1 MTATI
6 EDTAGRVHRSDTVHG
21 FARFGFASRG
31 LLWLVVGLLA
41 LSVLLGGDQQTDPG
55 GALRAIVDKPF
66 GEVLLIALV
75 VGFLGYSTWRL
86 LSAAVGHQDE
96 DGAHRSAH
104 RVISFVDGLI
114 HLALAVSTVHF
125 LARGGGEDQ
134 TASRTAEVMAMT
146 GGRAAVGLLG
156 LVLVA
161 VGVVLTVR
169 AVRCDHRGNLER
181 KRVPARL
188 RRPAVAVGIAGLIG
202 RGFVLALIGGFLAV
216 AAYRED
222 PAQAK
227 GLDAALQ
234 ALAEQTYGQAM
245 LLITVA
251 GMIAYALWSFVEAA
265 YREL

>member
-1 MTATI
+1 VAATI
-6 EDTAGRVHRSDTVHG
+6 EDTAERVHRSDTVHG

-66 GEVLLIALV
+66 GEVLLVALV

-96 DGAHRSAH
+96 HGAHRSAH
-104 RVISFVDGLI
+104 RVISSVDGLI

-125 LARGGGEDQ
+125 LARGGGQDQ

-146 GGRAAVGLLG
+146 GGRTAVGLLG

-181 KRVPARL
+181 NRVPARL

-202 RGFVLALIGGFLAV
+202 RGFVLALIGGFLAL
-216 AAYRED
+216 AAYREG

-265 YREL
+265 CREL

>member
-1 MTATI
+1 MAATI
-6 EDTAGRVHRSDTVHG
+6 EETAEQVHRSDAVHG

-66 GEVLLIALV
+66 GEVLLVALV
-75 VGFLGYSTWRL
+75 VGFLGYAAWRV

-104 RVISFVDGLI
+104 RVISFIDGLI
-114 HLALAVSTVHF
+114 HLALAASTLHF
-125 LARGGGEDQ
+125 LARGAGEDQ
-134 TASRTAEVMAMT
+134 TASRTAQVMAIT
-146 GGRAAVGLLG
+146 GGRTAVGLLG
-156 LVLVA
+156 VVLVA

-169 AVRCDHRGNLER
+169 AVRCDHRSNLER
-181 KRVPARL
+181 KRVPNRL
-188 RRPAVAVGIAGLIG
+188 HRPAVAVGIAGLIG
-202 RGFVLALIGGFLAV
+202 RGFVLALIGSFLAL
-216 AAYRED
+216 AAYRQD

-234 ALAEQTYGQAM
+234 ALAEQTYGQVM
-245 LLITVA
+245 LLIAAA

>member
-1 MTATI
+1 MAATI
-6 EDTAGRVHRSDTVHG
+6 EQTAEQAHRSVTVRG
-21 FARFGFASRG
+21 FARLGFAARG

-41 LSVLLGGDQQTDPG
+41 LSVLSGDDQQTDPG
-55 GALRAIVDKPF
+55 GALRAIVAKPF
-66 GEVLLIALV
+66 GEVLLVALV
-75 VGFLGYSTWRL
+75 VGFLGYAAWRL

-104 RVISFVDGLI
+104 RVVSFVDGLI
-114 HLALAVSTVHF
+114 HLALAVSTLHF
-125 LARGGGEDQ
+125 LARGAGEDQ
-134 TASRTAEVMAMT
+134 TASRTAEVMALT
-146 GGRAAVGLLG
+146 GGRTAVGLLG
-156 LVLVA
+156 AVLVA

-181 KRVPARL
+181 RRVPNRL
-188 RRPAVAVGIAGLIG
+188 HGLAVAVGIAGLIG
-202 RGFVLALIGGFLAV
+202 RGFVLALVGSFLAL

-234 ALAEQTYGQAM
+234 TLAEQTYGQAM
-245 LLITVA
+245 LLVTAA
-251 GMIAYALWSFVEAA
+251 GMIAYALWSFVEAT